1 MAEET
6 KTWTELDK
14 KKDCTKKSLVYE
26 TWCQTCYE
34 EEHGRIE
41 QEVEDEEEKEE
52 ELNEYGRK
60 LQKIEK
66 AKARKKMWKEWRNDE
81 ASEVKMEDKT
91 QDDEEETEPK
101 EEGILLGEEV
111 GEQPGQGNSPHNAG
125 KTPEPGWVGG
135 MRNSL

>member
-66 AKARKKMWKEWRNDE
+66 AKARRSGGTMSLLSLELNSKER
-81 ASEVKMEDKT
+81 K
-91 QDDEEETEPK
+91 
-101 EEGILLGEEV
+101 
-111 GEQPGQGNSPHNAG
+111 
-125 KTPEPGWVGG
+125 
-135 MRNSL
+135 